1 MIVVIDN
8 YDSFTY
14 NLVQYLGELGATL
27 RVFRN
32 DQITLD
38 EIRALNPSHI
48 VISPGPGDPTEAG
61 VSNEVI
67 RELHQTIPIL
77 GVCLGHQCMG
87 HVFGGNVT
95 RAPRLMH
102 GKTSRVFHRGRG
114 LFEGM
119 PNPFEAGRYHSLI
132 VQEPLPEPLVVTAF
146 TDQGEVMG
154 LQHKTAPMY
163 GVQFHP
169 ESVLTPH
176 GKQLLKNFLQVASS
190 LYQVAD
196 SRAPASVIA
205 SHPATSYLRPNTQT
219 KEKSMPHQTIRE
231 AIAKLM
237 EGKNLSQ
244 LEAETVM
251 QEIMDGVAT
260 PAQMSAFLVALR
272 LKGET
277 MEEIA
282 GCARVMRDKAVR
294 VTPQRTDLVDTAGTG
309 GDKSGTF
316 NISTTAAFVIAGAG
330 LGVAKHGNRA
340 ISGQSGSAD
349 VLEALGVNFDLMPE
363 QSARCIDEVGIGFL
377 FAPKLHPA
385 MKNVAPVRKELGV
398 RTVFNLLGPLTNPAY
413 APAQIIGV
421 FDGAYAGT
429 MAHVL
434 KSLGSRAAFVFHSA
448 DGLDELTT
456 TSENHITYFTNGI
469 VHQETLDAREL
480 GLGRAHRDELRGGT
494 PQVNANI
501 ARQILSGDERGAKR
515 NVVMLNAAAALVAG
529 GKAKD
534 LREGLERANDAI
546 DSGRAYAAMENLV
559 ALSNSFRQT

>member
-32 DQITLD
+32 DQVTLD
-38 EIRALNPSHI
+38 EIRALAPSHI
-48 VISPGPGDPTEAG
+48 VISPGPGEPTEGG
-61 VSNEVI
+61 VSNDVI
-67 RELHQTIPIL
+67 REMHRDTPIL
-77 GVCLGHQCMG
+77 GVCLGHQCMSY
-87 HVFGGNVT
+87 VFGGTVT
-95 RAPRLMH
+95 RAARLMH
-102 GKTSRVFHRGRG
+102 GKTSRVFHRGEG
-114 LFEGM
+114 IFEGM

-132 VQEPLPEPLVVTAF
+132 VKEPLPEPLVVTAF
-146 TDQGEVMG
+146 TDQGEIMG
-154 LQHKTAPMY
+154 MQHKTAPLY

-176 GKQLLKNFLQVASS
+176 GKQLLENFLNV
-190 LYQVAD
+190 
-196 SRAPASVIA
+196 APARVA
-205 SHPATSYLRPNTQT
+205 RAAAQPA
-219 KEKSMPHQTIRE
+219 HQPVEIVPLPSGNAKGRGVMERSPIMIRE

-237 EGKNLSQ
+237 EGKNLTRT
-244 LEAETVM
+244 EAEGVM
-251 QEIMDGVAT
+251 QEIMDGAAT
-260 PAQMSAFLVALR
+260 QAQIAAFLVALR

-282 GCARVMRDKAVR
+282 GCARVMRDKAIR
-294 VTPQRTDLVDTAGTG
+294 VAPQRTDIVDTAGTG
-309 GDKSGTF
+309 GDKAGTF

-349 VLEALGVNFDLMPE
+349 VLEALGVNFDLTPE
-363 QSARCIDEVGIGFL
+363 QAARCIDEVGIGFL

-398 RTVFNLLGPLTNPAY
+398 RTVFNILGPLTNPAY

-421 FDGAYAGT
+421 FDGAYTGP

-456 TSENHITYFTNGI
+456 TAVNHVTYFTNGA
-469 VHQETLDAREL
+469 VHTEQLDAREL
-480 GLGRAHRDELRGGT
+480 GLKPATRDELRGGT
-494 PQVNANI
+494 PQQNAEI
-501 ARQILSGDERGAKR
+501 TRRILCGEDRSARRE
-515 NVVMLNAAAALVAG
+515 VVLLNAAAALVAG
-529 GKAKD
+529 GKAAD
-534 LREGLERANDAI
+534 LDEGLERAAEAI
-546 DSGRAYAAMENLV
+546 DSGSALRALDGLV
-559 ALSNSFRQT
+559 SLSQSFRQ

>member
-1 MIVVIDN
+1 MILVIDN

-14 NLVQYLGELGATL
+14 NLVQYLGELGAEL
-27 RVFRN
+27 RVVRN

-48 VISPGPGDPTEAG
+48 VISPGPGDPTEGG
-61 VSNEVI
+61 VSNDVI
-67 RELHQTIPIL
+67 RELHHDIPIL

-154 LQHKTAPMY
+154 LQHKTAPMF

-169 ESVLTPH
+169 ESILTPH
-176 GKQLLKNFLQVASS
+176 GKQLLKNFLEVISIKLNVPS
-190 LYQVAD
+190 
-196 SRAPASVIA
+196 SRAASI
-205 SHPATSYLRPNTQT
+205 PTTQT
-219 KEKSMPHQTIRE
+219 FNLQPSTGEKLMIRE

-244 LEAETVM
+244 LEAESVM
-251 QEIMDGVAT
+251 QEIMDGAAT
-260 PAQMSAFLVALR
+260 PAQISAFLVALR

-282 GCARVMRDKAVR
+282 GCARVMRNKAVR
-294 VTPQRTDLVDTAGTG
+294 VSPQRTDLVDTAGTG

-349 VLEALGVNFDLMPE
+349 VLEALGVNFDLTPE

-398 RTVFNLLGPLTNPAY
+398 RTVFNILGPLTNPAY

-456 TSENHITYFTNGI
+456 TSENHVTFFTNGV
-469 VHQETLDAREL
+469 VHTETLDAREL
-480 GLGRAHRDELRGGT
+480 GLERAARDELRGGT
-494 PQVNANI
+494 PQENANI
-501 ARQILSGDERGAKR
+501 TRQILCGEERGAKR
-515 NVVMLNAAAALVAG
+515 DVVMLNAAAALVAG
-529 GKAKD
+529 GKAND
-534 LREGLERANDAI
+534 LREGLELANDAL

-559 ALSNSFRQT
+559 ALSNSYRQT

>member
-14 NLVQYLGELGATL
+14 NLVQYLGELGAEL
-27 RVFRN
+27 KVFRN
-32 DQITLD
+32 DQVTLD
-38 EIRALNPSHI
+38 EIRVLTPSHI
-48 VISPGPGDPTEAG
+48 VISPGPGTPMDG
-61 VSNEVI
+61 GISNDVI
-67 RELHQTIPIL
+67 REMYKDVPIL

-87 HVFGGNVT
+87 YVFGGMVA

-102 GKTSRVFHRGRG
+102 GKTSRVFHNARG
-114 LFEGM
+114 LYEGL

-132 VQEPLPEPLVVTAF
+132 VQEPMPEELVVTAF

-154 LQHKTAPMY
+154 MQHRTAPLF

-169 ESVLTPH
+169 ESVLTPQ
-176 GKQLLKNFLQVASS
+176 GKVLLKNFLEVRAETAVSRRREAGLESQVASS
-190 LYQVAD
+190 RYQAASSKVATED
-196 SRAPASVIA
+196 RKQEVP
-205 SHPATSYLRPNTQT
+205 
-219 KEKSMPHQTIRE
+219 MIRE
-231 AIAKLM
+231 AIGKLM
-237 EGKNLSQ
+237 QGTNLTQ
-244 LEAETVM
+244 AEAETVM
-251 QEIMDGVAT
+251 QEIMEGTAT

-282 GCARVMRDKAVR
+282 GCARIMREKAIR
-294 VTPQRTDLVDTAGTG
+294 VSPQRTDLVDTAGTG

-349 VLEALGVNFDLMPE
+349 VLEALGVNFDLTPE

-385 MKNVAPVRKELGV
+385 MKNVGPVRKDLGV
-398 RTVFNLLGPLTNPAY
+398 RTIFNILGPLTNPAY
-413 APAQIIGV
+413 ASAQIIGV
-421 FDGAYAGT
+421 FDGAYTGT

-434 KSLGSRAAFVFHSA
+434 KALGTRAAFVFHSE

-456 TSENHITYFTNGI
+456 TAVNHMTFFNNGVI
-469 VHQETLDAREL
+469 HTEAMDSREL
-480 GLGRAHRDELRGGT
+480 GLNAATREELRGGT
-494 PQVNANI
+494 PQENAVI
-501 ARQILSGDERGAKR
+501 AREILSGQERGAKR
-515 NVVMLNAAAALVAG
+515 EVVMLNAAAALVAG
-529 GKAKD
+529 GKAGD
-534 LREGLERANDAI
+534 LTEGLGLAAEAI
-546 DSGRAYAAMENLV
+546 DSGKAMQALDRLV
-559 ALSNSFRQT
+559 ALSKSFAVN